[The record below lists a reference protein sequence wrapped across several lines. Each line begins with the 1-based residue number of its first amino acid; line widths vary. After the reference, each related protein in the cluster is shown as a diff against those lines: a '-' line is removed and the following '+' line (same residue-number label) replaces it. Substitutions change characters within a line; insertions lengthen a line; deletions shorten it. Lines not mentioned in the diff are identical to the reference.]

1 MIRYDIGDIGILS
14 EQSTLQKP
22 ILKKLIGRTNDIAR
36 LPSGKKAAGLTFYYI
51 TKSVIENDGNV
62 SEFIIEQSELDAFK
76 IKYVSKIALS
86 NDEKEKISKAM
97 IQYLEPEISI
107 TFDRV
112 AKLDRSKSG
121 KLKQFTSFIN

>member
-1 MIRYDIGDIGILS
+1 M
-14 EQSTLQKP
+14 
-22 ILKKLIGRTNDIAR
+22 
-36 LPSGKKAAGLTFYYI
+36 
-51 TKSVIENDGNV
+51 
-62 SEFIIEQSELDAFK
+62 
-76 IKYVSKIALS
+76 SKNALS
-86 NDEKEKISKAM
+86 FDEKETISKAM

>member
-1 MIRYDIGDIGILS
+1 MS
-14 EQSTLQKP
+14 E
-22 ILKKLIGRTNDIAR
+22 
-36 LPSGKKAAGLTFYYI
+36 F
-51 TKSVIENDGNV
+51 VIE
-62 SEFIIEQSELDAFK
+62 QLKLDAFK
-76 IKYVSKIALS
+76 IKYVSKNALS
-86 NDEKEKISKAM
+86 YEEKETISKAM